1 MKLPDIAHRLQKQLL
16 GPKGGELLSI
26 QLDLGGASCEGTI
39 LWYWPGKFVEQ
50 YVVHS
55 IGAFAHDDR
64 LSVFNGSYFLLGS
77 YGDDEGKTVEAAT
90 HEFDR
95 RVVGG
100 G

>member
-16 GPKGGELLSI
+16 GPKEGELISFFVNI
-26 QLDLGGASCEGTI
+26 GAASSDGTI
-39 LWYWPGKFVEQ
+39 LWYWPGTFPQ

-55 IGAFAHDDR
+55 FT
-64 LSVFNGSYFLLGS
+64 VFDTTESLNAYEGSYFLFGS
-77 YGDDEGKTVEAAT
+77 YKNEGDALDHAT

-100 G
+100 